1 MRKILSYL
9 VLSFLTLTSFPQIED
24 YKPKI
29 KEKRLEMKL
38 DIRKHYQGV
47 KNDYTRRKR

>member
-1 MRKILSYL
+1 MKIIINSLILSI
-9 VLSFLTLTSFPQIED
+9 LSLTSIPQIED
-24 YKPKI
+24 YKLQI